1 MNKKP
6 FLGRVFLFETFY
18 NYHKLTFQFFIFIF
32 WHQVLNSSS
41 YELNSKKEDDPVIF
55 LKPDTSVIQKKQ
67 PFFIPEFSSDIHY
80 EVEII
85 LKFNR
90 VGKHIEPKF
99 SKKYFDKISL
109 GIDFTA
115 RDLQRKFKENGLP
128 WDIAKGFDN
137 SAMIGDWLS
146 VDLFD
151 DIDNINF
158 RLEKNGEIVQK
169 SNSSNMIWKIDQLI
183 SKVSTFFTI
192 KIGDIMFT
200 GTPEGVGKVVEN
212 DLLEGYIDD
221 KKVFSVRVK

>member
-1 MNKKP
+1 MKLICIGK
-6 FLGRVFLFETFY
+6 
-18 NYHKLTFQFFIFIF
+18 NYLKHI
-32 WHQVLNSSS
+32 
-41 YELNSKKEDDPVIF
+41 YELNSKKEDNPVIF

-183 SKVSTFFTI
+183 SKASTFFTI

>member
-1 MNKKP
+1 MKLICIGK
-6 FLGRVFLFETFY
+6 
-18 NYHKLTFQFFIFIF
+18 NYLKHI
-32 WHQVLNSSS
+32 H
-41 YELNSKKEDDPVIF
+41 ELNSKKEDDPVIF

-90 VGKHIEPKF
+90 VGKHIESKF

-183 SKVSTFFTI
+183 SKASTFFTI

-200 GTPEGVGKVVEN
+200 GTPEGVGRVVEN
-212 DLLEGYIDD
+212 DILEGYIDD
-221 KKVFSVRVK
+221 KKVFSIRVK

>member
-1 MNKKP
+1 MK
-6 FLGRVFLFETFY
+6 
-18 NYHKLTFQFFIFIF
+18 HI
-32 WHQVLNSSS
+32 H
-41 YELNSKKEDDPVIF
+41 ELNSKKEDEPVIF

-158 RLEKNGEIVQK
+158 RLEKNGGIVQK

-183 SKVSTFFTI
+183 SKASTFFTI

-200 GTPEGVGKVVEN
+200 GTPEGVGQVIEN

>member
-1 MNKKP
+1 MKLICIGK
-6 FLGRVFLFETFY
+6 
-18 NYHKLTFQFFIFIF
+18 NYLKHI
-32 WHQVLNSSS
+32 H
-41 YELNSKKEDDPVIF
+41 ELNSKKEDNPVIF

-67 PFFIPEFSSDIHY
+67 PFFMPEFSSDIHY

-183 SKVSTFFTI
+183 SKASTFFTI

>member
-1 MNKKP
+1 MKLICIGK
-6 FLGRVFLFETFY
+6 
-18 NYHKLTFQFFIFIF
+18 NYLKHI
-32 WHQVLNSSS
+32 H
-41 YELNSKKEDDPVIF
+41 ELNSKKEDDPVIF

-183 SKVSTFFTI
+183 SKASTFFTI

-200 GTPEGVGKVVEN
+200 GTPEGVGRVVEN
-212 DLLEGYIDD
+212 DILEGYIDD
-221 KKVFSVRVK
+221 KKVFSVVVK

>member
-1 MNKKP
+1 MKLICIGK
-6 FLGRVFLFETFY
+6 
-18 NYHKLTFQFFIFIF
+18 NYLKHI
-32 WHQVLNSSS
+32 H
-41 YELNSKKEDDPVIF
+41 ELNSKKEDDPVIF

-183 SKVSTFFTI
+183 SIASTFFTI

-200 GTPEGVGKVVEN
+200 GTPEGVGRVVEN

>member
-1 MNKKP
+1 MKLICIGK
-6 FLGRVFLFETFY
+6 
-18 NYHKLTFQFFIFIF
+18 NYLKHI
-32 WHQVLNSSS
+32 H
-41 YELNSKKEDDPVIF
+41 ELNSKKEDDPVIF

-80 EVEII
+80 EIEII

-183 SKVSTFFTI
+183 SKASTFFTI

>member
-1 MNKKP
+1 MKLICIGK
-6 FLGRVFLFETFY
+6 
-18 NYHKLTFQFFIFIF
+18 NYLKHI
-32 WHQVLNSSS
+32 H
-41 YELNSKKEDDPVIF
+41 ELNSKKEDDPVIF

-67 PFFIPEFSSDIHY
+67 PFFIPEFSNDIHY

-183 SKVSTFFTI
+183 SKASTFFTI

-221 KKVFSVRVK
+221 KKVFSDVVK

>member
-1 MNKKP
+1 MKLICIGK
-6 FLGRVFLFETFY
+6 
-18 NYHKLTFQFFIFIF
+18 NYLKHI
-32 WHQVLNSSS
+32 H
-41 YELNSKKEDDPVIF
+41 ELNSKKEDDPVIF
-55 LKPDTSVIQKKQ
+55 LKPDTSIIQKKQ
-67 PFFIPEFSSDIHY
+67 PFFIPQFSSDIHY

-183 SKVSTFFTI
+183 SKASTFFTI

>member
-1 MNKKP
+1 MKLICIGK
-6 FLGRVFLFETFY
+6 
-18 NYHKLTFQFFIFIF
+18 NYLKHI
-32 WHQVLNSSS
+32 H
-41 YELNSKKEDDPVIF
+41 ELNSKKEDDPVIF

-67 PFFIPEFSSDIHY
+67 PFFIPEFSSEIHY

-90 VGKHIEPKF
+90 VCKHIEPKF
-99 SKKYFDKISL
+99 SKKYFDKLSL

-151 DIDNINF
+151 DLDNINF

-183 SKVSTFFTI
+183 SKASTFFTI

-200 GTPEGVGKVVEN
+200 GTPEGVGQVVEN

>member
-1 MNKKP
+1 MKLICIGK
-6 FLGRVFLFETFY
+6 
-18 NYHKLTFQFFIFIF
+18 NYLKHI
-32 WHQVLNSSS
+32 H
-41 YELNSKKEDDPVIF
+41 ELNSKKEDNPVIF

-183 SKVSTFFTI
+183 SKASTFFTI

>member
-1 MNKKP
+1 MKLICIGK
-6 FLGRVFLFETFY
+6 
-18 NYHKLTFQFFIFIF
+18 NYLKHI
-32 WHQVLNSSS
+32 H
-41 YELNSKKEDDPVIF
+41 ELNSKKEDDPVIF
-55 LKPDTSVIQKKQ
+55 LKPDTSIIQKKQ
-67 PFFIPEFSSDIHY
+67 PFFIPEFSSEIHY

-99 SKKYFDKISL
+99 SKKYFDMISL

-115 RDLQRKFKENGLP
+115 RDFQRKFKENGLP

-151 DIDNINF
+151 DINNINF
-158 RLEKNGEIVQK
+158 RLEKNGKIVQK
-169 SNSSNMIWKIDQLI
+169 SNSSKMIWKIDELI
-183 SKVSTFFTI
+183 SKASTFFTI

>member
-1 MNKKP
+1 MKLICIGK
-6 FLGRVFLFETFY
+6 
-18 NYHKLTFQFFIFIF
+18 NYLKHI
-32 WHQVLNSSS
+32 H
-41 YELNSKKEDDPVIF
+41 ELNSKKEDDPVIF

-146 VDLFD
+146 VDLFA

-183 SKVSTFFTI
+183 SKASTFFTI

>member
-1 MNKKP
+1 MKLICIGK
-6 FLGRVFLFETFY
+6 
-18 NYHKLTFQFFIFIF
+18 NYLKHI
-32 WHQVLNSSS
+32 H
-41 YELNSKKEDDPVIF
+41 ELNSKKEDDPVIF

-183 SKVSTFFTI
+183 SKASTFFTI

-221 KKVFSVRVK
+221 RKVFSVRVK

>member
-1 MNKKP
+1 MKLICIGK
-6 FLGRVFLFETFY
+6 
-18 NYHKLTFQFFIFIF
+18 NYLKHI
-32 WHQVLNSSS
+32 H
-41 YELNSKKEDDPVIF
+41 ELNSKKEDDPVIF
-55 LKPDTSVIQKKQ
+55 LKPDTSLIQKKQ

-183 SKVSTFFTI
+183 SKASTFFTI

-200 GTPEGVGKVVEN
+200 GTPEGVGRVVEN

>member
-1 MNKKP
+1 MKLICIGK
-6 FLGRVFLFETFY
+6 
-18 NYHKLTFQFFIFIF
+18 NYLKHI
-32 WHQVLNSSS
+32 H
-41 YELNSKKEDDPVIF
+41 ELNSKKEDDPVIF

-90 VGKHIEPKF
+90 VGKHIESKF

-183 SKVSTFFTI
+183 SKASTFFTI

>member
-1 MNKKP
+1 MKLICIGK
-6 FLGRVFLFETFY
+6 
-18 NYHKLTFQFFIFIF
+18 NYLKHI
-32 WHQVLNSSS
+32 H
-41 YELNSKKEDDPVIF
+41 ELNSKKEDDPVIF
-55 LKPDTSVIQKKQ
+55 LKPDTSLIQKKQ

-183 SKVSTFFTI
+183 SKASTFFTI

>member
-1 MNKKP
+1 M
-6 FLGRVFLFETFY
+6 
-18 NYHKLTFQFFIFIF
+18 
-32 WHQVLNSSS
+32 
-41 YELNSKKEDDPVIF
+41 
-55 LKPDTSVIQKKQ
+55 
-67 PFFIPEFSSDIHY
+67 
-80 EVEII
+80 
-85 LKFNR
+85 
-90 VGKHIEPKF
+90 
-99 SKKYFDKISL
+99 
-109 GIDFTA
+109 
-115 RDLQRKFKENGLP
+115 QRKFKENGLP

-183 SKVSTFFTI
+183 SKASTFFTI

-221 KKVFSVRVK
+221 KKVLSVVVK

>member
-1 MNKKP
+1 MYWKKLLEP
-6 FLGRVFLFETFY
+6 HSWIKFKKRGWPGNFFETRY
-18 NYHKLTFQFFIFIF
+18 LSNT
-32 WHQVLNSSS
+32 
-41 YELNSKKEDDPVIF
+41 
-55 LKPDTSVIQKKQ
+55 KKQ

-99 SKKYFDKISL
+99 SKKYFDKVSL

-183 SKVSTFFTI
+183 SKASTFFTI

>member
-1 MNKKP
+1 MKLICIGK
-6 FLGRVFLFETFY
+6 
-18 NYHKLTFQFFIFIF
+18 NYLKHI
-32 WHQVLNSSS
+32 H
-41 YELNSKKEDDPVIF
+41 ELNSKKEDDPVIF

-183 SKVSTFFTI
+183 SKASTFFTI

-221 KKVFSVRVK
+221 KKVFSIRVK

>member
-1 MNKKP
+1 MKLICIGK
-6 FLGRVFLFETFY
+6 
-18 NYHKLTFQFFIFIF
+18 NYLKHI
-32 WHQVLNSSS
+32 H
-41 YELNSKKEDDPVIF
+41 ELNSKKEDDPVIF

-146 VDLFD
+146 IDLFD

-183 SKVSTFFTI
+183 SKASTFFTI

-200 GTPEGVGKVVEN
+200 GTPEGVGRVVEN

>member
-1 MNKKP
+1 MKLICIGK
-6 FLGRVFLFETFY
+6 
-18 NYHKLTFQFFIFIF
+18 NYLKHI
-32 WHQVLNSSS
+32 H
-41 YELNSKKEDDPVIF
+41 ELNSKKEDNPVIF

-80 EVEII
+80 EIEII

-183 SKVSTFFTI
+183 SKASTFFTI

>member
-1 MNKKP
+1 MKLICIGK
-6 FLGRVFLFETFY
+6 
-18 NYHKLTFQFFIFIF
+18 NYLKHI
-32 WHQVLNSSS
+32 H
-41 YELNSKKEDDPVIF
+41 ELNSKKEDEPVIF

-183 SKVSTFFTI
+183 SKASTFFTI

-221 KKVFSVRVK
+221 KKVFSVVVK

>member
-1 MNKKP
+1 MKLICIGK
-6 FLGRVFLFETFY
+6 
-18 NYHKLTFQFFIFIF
+18 NYLKHI
-32 WHQVLNSSS
+32 H
-41 YELNSKKEDDPVIF
+41 ELNSKKEDDPVIF

-99 SKKYFDKISL
+99 SKKYFDEISL

-128 WDIAKGFDN
+128 WDIAKGLIICHDRRLVKCRF
-137 SAMIGDWLS
+137 I
-146 VDLFD
+146 D

-183 SKVSTFFTI
+183 SKASTFFTI

>member
-1 MNKKP
+1 MKLICIGK
-6 FLGRVFLFETFY
+6 
-18 NYHKLTFQFFIFIF
+18 NYLKHI
-32 WHQVLNSSS
+32 H
-41 YELNSKKEDDPVIF
+41 ELNSKKEDEPVIF

-146 VDLFD
+146 IDLFD

-183 SKVSTFFTI
+183 SKASTFFTI

>member
-1 MNKKP
+1 MKLICIGK
-6 FLGRVFLFETFY
+6 
-18 NYHKLTFQFFIFIF
+18 NYLKHI
-32 WHQVLNSSS
+32 H
-41 YELNSKKEDDPVIF
+41 ELNSKKEDDPVIF

-169 SNSSNMIWKIDQLI
+169 SNSSNMIWKIDYLI
-183 SKVSTFFTI
+183 SKASTFFTI

>member
-1 MNKKP
+1 MKLICIGK
-6 FLGRVFLFETFY
+6 
-18 NYHKLTFQFFIFIF
+18 NYLKHI
-32 WHQVLNSSS
+32 H
-41 YELNSKKEDDPVIF
+41 ELNSKKEDDPVIF

-115 RDLQRKFKENGLP
+115 RDLKRKFKENGLP

-137 SAMIGDWLS
+137 SAMVGDWLS
-146 VDLFD
+146 VDLFN

-183 SKVSTFFTI
+183 SKASTFFTI

>member
-1 MNKKP
+1 MKLICIGK
-6 FLGRVFLFETFY
+6 
-18 NYHKLTFQFFIFIF
+18 NYLKHI
-32 WHQVLNSSS
+32 H
-41 YELNSKKEDDPVIF
+41 ELNSKKEDNPVIF

-115 RDLQRKFKENGLP
+115 RDLQTKFKENGLP

-183 SKVSTFFTI
+183 SKASTFFTI

>member
-1 MNKKP
+1 MKLICIGK
-6 FLGRVFLFETFY
+6 
-18 NYHKLTFQFFIFIF
+18 NYLKHI
-32 WHQVLNSSS
+32 H
-41 YELNSKKEDDPVIF
+41 ELNSKKEDDPVIF

-151 DIDNINF
+151 DINNINF

-183 SKVSTFFTI
+183 SKASTFFTI